1 MDKKNVI
8 FGVLAA
14 ATILAIGATKRI
26 KDEAS
31 RQEDA
36 IDITNDSKEE

>member
-14 ATILAIGATKRI
+14 ATILAIGLTKRI
-26 KDEAS
+26 KDEMKH
-31 RQEDA
+31 QENV
-36 IDITNDSKEE
+36 IDITDASKEE